1 MWWSHSCPHLRY
13 LMLFIITFKNKLSS
27 SLLLLLLLGVNHS
40 ADQVYNVLSKLGI
53 MVRATTTVFPY
64 VFENYLD
71 M

>member
-1 MWWSHSCPHLRY
+1 MTLISDTLY
-13 LMLFIITFKNKLSS
+13 FQEKVIIMFVLLL
-27 SLLLLLLLGVNHS
+27 LLLLLLLGVNHS